1 VPVPVGARRLITYV
15 VLVVVPLAGLAA
27 ILRAGADGATTML
40 ARPAI
45 QGPAPASVALLLV
58 QAIAIVVA
66 ARVAGALL
74 DRVGQPRVVGEML
87 AGVALGPSLLGW
99 LAPAVSTWLF
109 PAASLGSLG
118 TLSQLGLLVFI
129 FLVGLELDTAALR
142 TNGRAALIISHASI
156 TVPFLLGAALAVWLY
171 PRYAEGHAPFRAF
184 ALYLGAAMS
193 VTAFPVLARILS
205 ERGLVRTRIGSMA
218 IACAAVDDVTAWLL
232 LALVVVIARADAG
245 LGGVAV
251 TAMSTLAY
259 AGAVL
264 WLGRPALRRL
274 LRPLMDGDRITRGGL
289 SVVVLVLLASAA
301 TTEMLGVHALFGAF
315 LAGAAMPR
323 DARLREALRSRLE
336 DLVLVLLLP
345 IFFALTGLRTDFRL
359 IGGRHDL
366 AALGLVLAAA
376 VGGKLGGSTLAG
388 WAVGMPLHEAAALGA
403 LLNTRGL
410 MELVILS
417 IGLELGIIT
426 SAVFAMMVVMTL
438 ITTLATTPLVS
449 WLLRPAAAPVT
460 PPRAT
465 VREP

>member
-1 VPVPVGARRLITYV
+1 
-15 VLVVVPLAGLAA
+15 
-27 ILRAGADGATTML
+27 M
-40 ARPAI
+40 
-45 QGPAPASVALLLV
+45 ALLLV
-58 QAIAIVVA
+58 QTIAIVVA
-66 ARVAGALL
+66 ARLAGALL
-74 DRVGQPRVVGEML
+74 SRMGQPRVVGKML

-99 LAPAVSTWLF
+99 LAPAVSAWLF
-109 PAASLGSLG
+109 PAESLGSLAA
-118 TLSQLGLLVFI
+118 LSQLGLLVYI

-142 TNGRAALIISHASI
+142 ANGRAALVISHASI
-156 TVPFLLGAALAVWLY
+156 TVPFLLGGALAVWLY

-184 ALYLGAAMS
+184 ALYLGAATS

-205 ERGLVRTRIGSMA
+205 ERGLVRTHLGSMA

-232 LALVVVIARADAG
+232 LALVVVVARAEAA

-274 LRPLMDGDRITRGGL
+274 LPRIMGGERITPGGL
-289 SVVVLVLLASAA
+289 SAVVLVLLASAA
-301 TTEMLGVHALFGAF
+301 VTEMLGVHALFGAF

-323 DARLREALRSRLE
+323 DARLREALQSRLQ

-359 IGGRHDL
+359 IGGQHDL
-366 AALGLVLAAA
+366 AALGLVLVAA
-376 VGGKLGGSTLAG
+376 VGGKLGGSTVAA
-388 WAVGMPLHEAAALGA
+388 WAVGMRLREAAALGA

-417 IGLELGIIT
+417 IGLELGVIT
-426 SAVFAMMVVMTL
+426 APVFAMMVVMTL
-438 ITTLATTPLVS
+438 VTTLATTPLVS
-449 WLLRPAAAPVT
+449 WLLRPAGAAVT
-460 PPRAT
+460 ASARAR
-465 VREP
+465 VRGP